1 MTVDFTSLIET
12 LSKPLDP
19 GKPWMT
25 ARMLA
30 CRLGIDE
37 GFSTII
43 EESLLNYYKETIKKN
58 ESLLIRYSSLPSKK
72 TLEVLW
78 GHIDHV
84 GQRKLL
90 DIKKT
95 DLADD
100 SLEIDPE
107 VKCADVFISHSFKD
121 YSDVIGIAKLLQ
133 SRNIKPWLAE
143 THIQQGEHIHE
154 EIINAL
160 VRTKYLILYLT
171 ESSMLSR
178 WTGKEYLYAVS
189 KGIKIIVIA
198 DCRSLKINLI
208 MKNKFLGNVTNIE
221 EASGDSSI
229 FFHDLISDKSN
240 IVDFVI
246 YPENKF
252 QELGADHQKN
262 KFYSIQQI
270 AMKIR
275 TRVDKR

>member
-1 MTVDFTSLIET
+1 MTVDHTLIIEA
-12 LSKPLDP
+12 LSRPMDP
-19 GKPWMT
+19 RKPWMT

-30 CRLGIDE
+30 CRLGMNQGSRIK
-37 GFSTII
+37 I
-43 EESLLNYYKETIKKN
+43 EESLLKYYKKSIETNAK
-58 ESLLIRYSSLPSKK
+58 LLIRYSSLPSKK

-95 DLADD
+95 DVADD

-107 VKCADVFISHSFKD
+107 VKYADVFISHSFKD
-121 YSDVIGIAKLLQ
+121 YVDVIKIAKLLQ

-154 EIINAL
+154 EVINAL
-160 VRTKYLILYLT
+160 GRTKYLILFLS
-171 ESSMLSR
+171 ENSLLSR

-189 KGIKIIVIA
+189 KGIQVIVIA
-198 DCRSLKINLI
+198 DCRSLKINSIIKGKLI
-208 MKNKFLGNVTNIE
+208 GDGQFIE
-221 EASGDSSI
+221 EGSGDSMN
-229 FFHDLISDKSN
+229 FFHDLISDKEN
-240 IVDFVI
+240 IVKFII
-246 YPENKF
+246 YPENKL

-262 KFYSIQQI
+262 IFYSIQQLASLI
-270 AMKIR
+270 K
-275 TRVDKR
+275 